1 MSKISKFQVNL
12 ISKLI
17 TEIENGKKQ
26 NHQHDLKQKCNEFNI
41 RRHSFKH
48 FRKPFNNI
56 SHRLVVLAQP
66 KKPYLL
72 SVFEQ
77 NLERITIFE
86 IENFLNIWNHRVHK
100 TPNQAICTIRQ
111 NLNQQNK
118 AIQHKK
124 HEIKNLKLSIHRHQK
139 KNVAPQIDYLVDTLE
154 EICLNRKKIKLKIQ
168 SISIQEQIIQELCQ
182 LSEELD
188 FMNTMK
194 PAFNSVPDCS
204 NDSTVGL
211 FQVKEYFPPI
221 QPIGLNHIGKTLVW
235 QTISSKYD
243 CEQDV
248 HHYSFNSLS
257 NVFVEQQLDPML
269 LDIEDVDNLD
279 LEIIEEQEIDSSMFK
294 INKEDCEQL
303 TQKGAAFQVEKVRVK
318 AMRAMKKKPDDWKCL
333 LNACNTPKWEVN
345 WIDKDRKK

>member
-1 MSKISKFQVNL
+1 M
-12 ISKLI
+12 I
-17 TEIENGKKQ
+17 TEIENFKKQ
-26 NHQHDLKQKCNEFNI
+26 NHQHDFKQKCNELI
-41 RRHSFKH
+41 IKKQQSSKLCK
-48 FRKPFNNI
+48 KPVNNI
-56 SHRLVVLAQP
+56 SHRLDELAQP
-66 KKPYLL
+66 KETYLL

-77 NLERITIFE
+77 NLERISIFE
-86 IENFLNIWNHRVHK
+86 IENFLNILNHRVHQ

-118 AIQHKK
+118 VIQHKK
-124 HEIKNLKLSIHRHQK
+124 HEIKNLKLSIHRQQK
-139 KNVAPQIDYLVDTLE
+139 KNVAPQIDYFVDTLK
-154 EICLNRKKIKLKIQ
+154 EICLKRKKFELKIQ

-188 FMNTMK
+188 FDIMNIIK
-194 PAFNSVPDCS
+194 PIFNPVPNCP
-204 NDSTVGL
+204 NNNTLGL

-221 QPIGLNHIGKTLVW
+221 QPIGLNHIGKTLMW

-248 HHYSFNSLS
+248 DYYSSNNLS
-257 NVFVEQQLDPML
+257 NVFEEQQLDSVL
-269 LDIEDVDNLD
+269 LDIEDIDNLD
-279 LEIIEEQEIDSSMFK
+279 LEITEEQEIDSTMFK

-318 AMRAMKKKPDDWKCL
+318 AIRSIKKKPDDWKCL

-345 WIDKDRKK
+345 WIDKDKNK